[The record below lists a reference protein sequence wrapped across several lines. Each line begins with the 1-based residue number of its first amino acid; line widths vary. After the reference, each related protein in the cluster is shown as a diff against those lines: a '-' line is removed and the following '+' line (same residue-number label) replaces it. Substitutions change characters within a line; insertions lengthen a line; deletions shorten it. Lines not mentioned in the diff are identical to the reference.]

1 MSRSLDAKQT
11 IALRT
16 EDRESISQQAR
27 SRRIG
32 NGLLARACLR
42 YGLQRI
48 DSPEFEELVAEEAAD
63 ERERISAAGRANVA
77 RRWDAKDND
86 KENDYVQQQEGRA
99 HG

>member
-11 IALRT
+11 IALTT
-16 EDRESISQQAR
+16 EDRESIRQQAR

-48 DSPEFEELVAEEAAD
+48 DSPELEELVAEEAAD
-63 ERERISAAGRANVA
+63 ERERISAAGRANIA
-77 RRWDAKDND
+77 RRWGAEDDNN
-86 KENDYVQQQEGRA
+86 KKGK
-99 HG
+99 